1 MAKQIIFSYEGKD
14 YTLEYTRRTIQQ
26 MEAEGLLRMTLK
38 SVR

>member
-26 MEAEGLLRMTLK
+26 MERKGLLRMTLK